1 MYSETKKL
9 NIFDNEEKQK
19 ISEIKTDDFD
29 FGEIQ
34 DYMDEEHKLKIDY
47 DNLVCKYN
55 KLESE
60 FNKLYSQNILLKS
73 RIKYLEKNKSLIK
86 KQRQISNEQVQEIK
100 NLRQQGLSYREI
112 ETKTKWSK
120 FTINRVLNGFYD
132 L

>member
-112 ETKTKWSK
+112 ETKTTWSK